1 MKNKQLILEVHGV
14 SVLVN
19 SDNINFLN
27 YLRNYFNCFVKE
39 SFNGPFDLE
48 ISVNIKKWFS
58 FSPHGARNK
67 IVRVV
72 GDRLGLL
79 ASGEYSFSY
88 REISG
93 QIDFRGDNW
102 IAQADFRKNIF
113 KHLANKVFFRRK
125 RMNDYYYRFII
136 RYLIQNLIFLKL
148 RVSKNIIAASGAA
161 VSVDGAS
168 HLFFGLPGS
177 GKSTIVKKVK
187 EYLGLRS
194 EILTENFIL
203 FDSFGNNFV
212 FPEGNNSPKAMS
224 YPIAAG
230 FIIGH
235 GQDMVINKID
245 NQQAVNG
252 IRLIDQYTAEL
263 PSQSFLSGY
272 GLLDFGYL
280 PFLSL
285 VEEKD
290 LKSFDVFSLF
300 IDNGATEFMKYFSDK
315 YVSR

>member
-1 MKNKQLILEVHGV
+1 MKNKQVILEVHGV
-14 SVLVN
+14 SVLVS
-19 SDNINFLN
+19 SDNINFLS
-27 YLRNYFNCFVKE
+27 YLRNYFNCFVRE
-39 SFNGPFDLE
+39 GFNGPFDLE

-58 FSPHGARNK
+58 FSPHGVRNK
-67 IVRVV
+67 IIRVI

-102 IAQADFRKNIF
+102 LAQADFRKNIF

-148 RVSKNIIAASGAA
+148 RASKNIIVASGAA
-161 VSVDGAS
+161 ISVDGAS
-168 HLFFGLPGS
+168 YLFFGLPGS
-177 GKSTIVKKVK
+177 GKSTIVKKIK
-187 EYLGLRS
+187 ERLASRS

-203 FDSFGNNFV
+203 FDSLGNSFV
-212 FPEGNNSPKAMS
+212 FPEGNDFPKVTP

-235 GQDMVINKID
+235 GQDMIINQID
-245 NQQAVNG
+245 NQQAVSS

-272 GLLDFGYL
+272 GLLNFEYL

-285 VEEKD
+285 IEEKD

-300 IDNGATEFMKYFSDK
+300 IDNGTTEFMKYFFDK